1 VGISG
6 YWLFNGI
13 WYQVKQK
20 VVSKITCDSPTR
32 HKARRAGEAEKNM
45 KEKKQYIALFRDLVL
60 AVFASDRVREK
71 GKQML
76 SETYVDRKNS
86 NFGKV

>member
-1 VGISG
+1 M
-6 YWLFNGI
+6 
-13 WYQVKQK
+13 

-60 AVFASDRVREK
+60 AVFARDRVREK

-86 NFGKV
+86 NCFKRISGLGMKTSPTKKYYV

>member
-1 VGISG
+1 
-6 YWLFNGI
+6 
-13 WYQVKQK
+13 
-20 VVSKITCDSPTR
+20 
-32 HKARRAGEAEKNM
+32 M

-60 AVFASDRVREK
+60 AVFASATVRRALWRNRVREK

-86 NFGKV
+86 NCFKRISGLGMKTSPTKKYYV

>member
-1 VGISG
+1 
-6 YWLFNGI
+6 
-13 WYQVKQK
+13 
-20 VVSKITCDSPTR
+20 
-32 HKARRAGEAEKNM
+32 M

-60 AVFASDRVREK
+60 AVFARDLVREK

-86 NFGKV
+86 KFGKV